1 MDSVKFQHLKMEK
14 SRGILNFQ
22 AIRSFTSLFRV
33 IELLFLLILI
43 SKLSFPSVKLSGDIF
58 KGAAVFLVSPRFVFF
73 VGNAIVITLF
83 AKSGRYSSS
92 SHEPLKTTTEA
103 ATASNDLYQE
113 FVHKSEKKRSEVYE
127 TKTEQLKKTSGVKR
141 VTFERC
147 QSQKAFEAVQ
157 PLESSN
163 GGKVMKR
170 YVSEKHLRICDSDK
184 KVVVRVKKPEDGM
197 SNEQFRTKIEAFI
210 ARQKRIQKDEEH
222 LII

>member
-14 SRGILNFQ
+14 TRGILNFQ
-22 AIRSFTSLFRV
+22 AIRSFANLFRV

-58 KGAAVFLVSPRFVFF
+58 REAAVFLVSPRFVFF

-83 AKSGRYSSS
+83 AKSGRYSSTR
-92 SHEPLKTTTEA
+92 EPSKTTTEA
-103 ATASNDLYQE
+103 ASNDLYQE
-113 FVHKSEKKRSEVYE
+113 FLHKSEKKRSEVYD
-127 TKTEQLKKTSGVKR
+127 TKTEQLKKPSGVKR
-141 VTFERC
+141 VTFERS

-170 YVSEKHLRICDSDK
+170 YVSEKHMRICDSDK
-184 KVVVRVKKPEDGM
+184 KVVVKVKKPEDGM

-210 ARQKRIQKDEEH
+210 ARQKKIQKDEEH

>member
-1 MDSVKFQHLKMEK
+1 MDPIKFQHLKMEK

-22 AIRSFTSLFRV
+22 VIRSFTSLFRL

-58 KGAAVFLVSPRFVFF
+58 REAAVFLVSPRFVFF

-92 SHEPLKTTTEA
+92 QEPLKTTTEA
-103 ATASNDLYQE
+103 ESNDLYQD
-113 FVHKSEKKRSEVYE
+113 FLHKSEKKKSVVYE
-127 TKTEQLKKTSGVKR
+127 TKTEQLKKPSGVIKR
-141 VTFERC
+141 VSFGRS

-157 PLESSN
+157 PLESTN
-163 GGKVMKR
+163 GEKTMKR
-170 YVSEKHLRICDSDK
+170 YVSEKHMRICDSDK
-184 KVVVRVKKPEDGM
+184 KVVVRVKRPEDGM

>member
-22 AIRSFTSLFRV
+22 AIRSFTSLFRM

-43 SKLSFPSVKLSGDIF
+43 SKLSFPSVKLSGEIF
-58 KGAAVFLVSPRFVFF
+58 KEAAVFLVSPRFVFF

-103 ATASNDLYQE
+103 ASNDLYQE
-113 FVHKSEKKRSEVYE
+113 FVHKSEKKRSEVYD
-127 TKTEQLKKTSGVKR
+127 TKTEQLKKPSGVKR
-141 VTFERC
+141 VNFERS

-157 PLESSN
+157 PLESTN

-170 YVSEKHLRICDSDK
+170 YVSEKNLRICDSDK

>member
-1 MDSVKFQHLKMEK
+1 MEK

-22 AIRSFTSLFRV
+22 AIRSFTSLFRL

-43 SKLSFPSVKLSGDIF
+43 SKLSFPSVRLSGDIF
-58 KGAAVFLVSPRFVFF
+58 REAAVFLVSPRFVFF

-92 SHEPLKTTTEA
+92 QEPLKTTEA
-103 ATASNDLYQE
+103 AASNDLYQE
-113 FVHKSEKKRSEVYE
+113 FLHKSEKKKSIVYE
-127 TKTEQLKKTSGVKR
+127 TKTEQLKKQSGVKR
-141 VTFERC
+141 VSFGRS

-163 GGKVMKR
+163 GEKTMKR
-170 YVSEKHLRICDSDK
+170 YVSEKHMRVCDSDK